1 MNILDRIQNPPQPD
15 SNYFADEVSSIG
27 SSILQNPNMNP
38 AAAASLYEGDLD
50 QALANQS
57 GTTYGSKGRNNIFGK
72 LMSVRDAVWI
82 IGIFIALGA
91 TWGMTS
97 QRINAMERDIDRIEE
112 ALILFTKMEA
122 RIAVIEN
129 EVKNINKKLDK

>member
-1 MNILDRIQNPPQPD
+1 MSIRDIMWIL
-15 SNYFADEVSSIG
+15 
-27 SSILQNPNMNP
+27 
-38 AAAASLYEGDLD
+38 
-50 QALANQS
+50 
-57 GTTYGSKGRNNIFGK
+57 
-72 LMSVRDAVWI
+72 
-82 IGIFIALGA
+82 GIFVALGA

-129 EVKNINKKLDK
+129 EIKNIKKKLDR

>member
-1 MNILDRIQNPPQPD
+1 MSLRDIMWIL
-15 SNYFADEVSSIG
+15 
-27 SSILQNPNMNP
+27 
-38 AAAASLYEGDLD
+38 
-50 QALANQS
+50 
-57 GTTYGSKGRNNIFGK
+57 
-72 LMSVRDAVWI
+72 
-82 IGIFIALGA
+82 GIFVALGA

-129 EVKNINKKLDK
+129 EVKNINKKLDRK